1 MRAVV
6 EADADGADGPS
17 LPDVSLLVA
26 QDGGAEHAPSP
37 EELLAEKLSTID
49 ASILAEAM
57 LQRSRACW
65 RVWTRSGSSMCW
77 AWQAA
82 ILAASS

>member
-17 LPDVSLLVA
+17 LPDVSLLVV
-26 QDGGAEHAPSP
+26 QDGGVEHAPSP

-49 ASILAEAM
+49 ASILAEASWS
-57 LQRSRACW
+57 QGGGYS
-65 RVWTRSGSSMCW
+65 TRCLRQMQDNRLEY
-77 AWQAA
+77 A
-82 ILAASS
+82 